1 MPAHPL
7 TNFKIRKHY
16 QNEVECNGV
25 FSINNL
31 PKINNGTYVVNLD
44 EYISIGPRW
53 IALYVDGDNVIYFDS
68 FGVEYTPK
76 EIKKSISKKS
86 IKTNIYRI
94 QANDSIMCRYFS
106 IGFINV
112 VLKGKSWL
120 DYTNLFSSN
129 TYEKN
134 DTIILKY

>member
-1 MPAHPL
+1 MPVHPL

-31 PKINNGTYVVNLD
+31 PKINNRTYVVNLD
-44 EYISIGPRW
+44 EYISIGARW

-86 IKTNIYRI
+86 IKANIYRI